1 MSYRSHTAAPSRVFD
16 HLYDPLFTTS
26 DQKNIHKE
34 DCIALMRSA
43 PIQVYPVFNSMFS
56 ELTYEERNCYA
67 YQKNTLPHFPNL
79 SANKKSFYKKSVVVT
94 GADRPKFFTNPL
106 NNVQTINIGLMADE
120 DDQNFESGSESE
132 ERYRTMAIQTIYRES
147 SAQTKP
153 FLPECYVEQ
162 VIDDVPEVIH
172 IANMI
177 DSITY
182 PGLKEIEIIERSRK
196 RRQWEMSLPP
206 INAPEEIASRVTAL
220 EAFEW
225 EEWIARE
232 KDINECQQAR
242 LKIVA
247 DLIAK
252 REQKHRNCTNQKIEN
267 CKRRALIERN
277 RQKEML
283 M

>member
-56 ELTYEERNCYA
+56 ELTYEDRVCYA
-67 YQKNTLPHFPNL
+67 YQKNTLPQYPNII
-79 SANKKSFYKKSVVVT
+79 SSNGNYWKRSVVVT

-106 NNVQTINIGLMADE
+106 NNVQTFNVGLMAE
-120 DDQNFESGSESE
+120 EENFESGSESE
-132 ERYRTMAIQTIYRES
+132 ERYKTMAIQTIYRES
-147 SAQTKP
+147 SAQTRP
-153 FLPECYVEQ
+153 FLPECYMAE
-162 VIDDVPEVIH
+162 VIDDIPEVVH
-172 IANMI
+172 IADMI
-177 DSITY
+177 ESVTY
-182 PGLKEIEIIERSRK
+182 PGLKEVEIIERSRK
-196 RRQWEMSLPP
+196 RRQWELSLPP

-252 REQKHRNCTNQKIEN
+252 REQRHKNCTNQRIEN
-267 CKRRALIERN
+267 CKKRSLVERN

>member
-26 DQKNIHKE
+26 DQKNVYKE

-67 YQKNTLPHFPNL
+67 YQKNTLPNFPNI
-79 SANKKSFYKKSVVVT
+79 SSNKNYCKRSIVVT
-94 GADRPKFFTNPL
+94 GADRTKFFTNPL
-106 NNVQTINIGLMADE
+106 SNIQTINIGLMAE
-120 DDQNFESGSESE
+120 ENIESGSESE
-132 ERYRTMAIQTIYRES
+132 ERYRTMAIQTVYRES

-153 FLPECYVEQ
+153 FLPECYMEQ
-162 VIDDVPEVIH
+162 VIDDIPEVVH
-172 IANMI
+172 IADMI

-182 PGLKEIEIIERSRK
+182 PGLKEIEIVERSRK

-206 INAPEEIASRVTAL
+206 IIAPEEIASRVTAL

-225 EEWIARE
+225 EEWVARE

-242 LKIVA
+242 LKIVS

-252 REQKHRNCTNQKIEN
+252 REQKHKNSTNQKIEN
-267 CKRRALIERN
+267 CKRRALDERN
-277 RQKEML
+277 RQKNML

>member
-26 DQKNIHKE
+26 DQKNVYKE

-56 ELTYEERNCYA
+56 ELTHEERNCYA
-67 YQKNTLPHFPNL
+67 YQKNTLPSFPNI
-79 SANKKSFYKKSVVVT
+79 SSNKSYWKRSVVVT
-94 GADRPKFFTNPL
+94 GADRTKFFTNPL
-106 NNVQTINIGLMADE
+106 SNIQTINIGLMAE
-120 DDQNFESGSESE
+120 ENIESGSESE
-132 ERYRTMAIQTIYRES
+132 ERYRTMAIQTMYRES

-153 FLPECYVEQ
+153 FLPECFMEQ
-162 VIDDVPEVIH
+162 VDEIPEVVH
-172 IANMI
+172 IADMI

-206 INAPEEIASRVTAL
+206 IIAPEEIASRVTAL

-225 EEWIARE
+225 EEWVARE

-242 LKIVA
+242 LKIVS

-252 REQKHRNCTNQKIEN
+252 REQKHKSSTNQKLQN
-267 CKRRALIERN
+267 CKKRALDERN
-277 RQKEML
+277 RQKNML

>member
-26 DQKNIHKE
+26 DQKNVHKE

-56 ELTYEERNCYA
+56 ELSYEERNCYA
-67 YQKNTLPHFPNL
+67 YQKNTLPHHPNI
-79 SANKKSFYKKSVVVT
+79 STNKNYWKRSVVVT

-106 NNVQTINIGLMADE
+106 NNIQTINIGLMAE
-120 DDQNFESGSESE
+120 ENFESGSESE
-132 ERYRTMAIQTIYRES
+132 ERYRTMAIQTVYRES

-153 FLPECYVEQ
+153 FLPECYVEE
-162 VIDDVPEVIH
+162 VIDIPEVVH

-177 DSITY
+177 DSISY
-182 PGLKEIEIIERSRK
+182 PGLKEVEIIERSRK

-252 REQKHRNCTNQKIEN
+252 REKRHKNSTNLKLEN
-267 CKRRALIERN
+267 CKRRALVERN